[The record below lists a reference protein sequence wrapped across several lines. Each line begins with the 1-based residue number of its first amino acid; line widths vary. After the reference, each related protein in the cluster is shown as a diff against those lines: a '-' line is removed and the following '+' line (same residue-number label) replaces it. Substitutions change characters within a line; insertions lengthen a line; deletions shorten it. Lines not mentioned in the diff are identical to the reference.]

1 MYTQVNS
8 RKTFY
13 SNGNGKIIK
22 GQPNVVF
29 IHGAGHDHSVWVMP
43 SRYFARHHYNV
54 FALDLPA
61 HGRSAGTPLKSID
74 AMADWICAAL
84 DVLDVDAAAIVGHSM
99 GSLVALNFSA
109 RYANRTRVLAL
120 LGTSTPMP
128 VTDVLLNAAR
138 DNEHD
143 AFDMAN
149 TWSHSP
155 FGEMGGNENP
165 GISMMMSGQRL
176 LERTPEDVYFADL
189 NACNAFADGD
199 RLATQITSE
208 SLMFVAA
215 QDKMTA
221 PASALKVAQL
231 IPQCRVIHLNP
242 CGHAMLSEQPNAVLD
257 GLASIV

>member
-1 MYTQVNS
+1 MYTQVNGQA
-8 RKTFY
+8 TFY
-13 SNGNGKIIK
+13 SNGNGKINQ

-29 IHGAGHDHSVWVMP
+29 IHGAGMDHSVWVLP
-43 SRYFARHHYNV
+43 ARYFARHGYNV

-61 HGRSAGTPLKSID
+61 HGRSKGEPLASID
-74 AMADWICAAL
+74 AMADWVCGAM
-84 DVLDVDAAAIVGHSM
+84 DSLDVDVAAIVGHSM

-109 RYANRTRVLAL
+109 RYASRTRVTVL

-128 VTDVLLNAAR
+128 VTDVLLDAAR
-138 DNEHD
+138 ANEHD

-149 TWSHSP
+149 TWMHSP
-155 FGEMGGNENP
+155 FGQMGGNENP

-189 NACNAFADGD
+189 NACNEFSDGD
-199 RLATQITSE
+199 ALAAQIGTQTLI
-208 SLMFVAA
+208 FVAA

-221 PASALKVAQL
+221 PVSATKVAGL

-242 CGHAMLSEQPNAVLD
+242 CGHAMLSEQPNTVLD
-257 GLASIV
+257 GLATIV